1 LAKNYISVN
10 IESRAWL
17 EIEYT
22 GSDIIGNLCKMFDET
37 LIDFAMEIRLIK
49 KMRVMG
55 KVISIIIE
63 NETLDDLDAGD
74 VFSSCLDAFI
84 VPDV

>member
-1 LAKNYISVN
+1 LAKNYNSVN
-10 IESRAWL
+10 IESRTWL

-22 GSDIIGNLCKMFDET
+22 GSDIIGNLREMLDEA
-37 LIDFAMEIRLIK
+37 LIDSAMEIRRIK
-49 KMRVMG
+49 NMRVMAR
-55 KVISIIIE
+55 VISMIAE

-74 VFSSCLDAFI
+74 IFSRCLDAFD